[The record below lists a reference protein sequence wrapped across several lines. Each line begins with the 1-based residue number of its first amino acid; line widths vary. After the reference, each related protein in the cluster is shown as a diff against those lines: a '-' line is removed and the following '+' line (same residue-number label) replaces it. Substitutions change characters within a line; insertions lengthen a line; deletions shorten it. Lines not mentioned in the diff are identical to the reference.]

1 MAPATGAVVVGV
13 IAVARHG
20 AQTAEGLHP
29 FDLRAQRLG
38 EIVGHARVVRDRP
51 AIPHQDHEGLEDV
64 SVLVAHVLSEIEV
77 RLARERRAQVRG
89 DQYRKPPRRACRYR
103 PRDTVGHPDKE
114 EPLRCEHQREKGDQ
128 PQRNPPVQA
137 PVPHA
142 LRHLPLCTRFP
153 TRSGSRPDLPD
164 PPRFSSSTA

>member
-77 RLARERRAQVRG
+77 WLARLALGNPLPVLPLGVRGFRAVPVDLEATYSDARER
-89 DQYRKPPRRACRYR
+89 
-103 PRDTVGHPDKE
+103 
-114 EPLRCEHQREKGDQ
+114 
-128 PQRNPPVQA
+128 
-137 PVPHA
+137 
-142 LRHLPLCTRFP
+142 
-153 TRSGSRPDLPD
+153 SRL
-164 PPRFSSSTA
+164 